1 MRLRKDAKVELI
13 GRVPLFAGCSRSE
26 LTKVAQLADE
36 LSLAEGKE
44 LTREGTPGREFFV
57 IVDGAAVV
65 RRKGRKVAEMG
76 SGDFLGE
83 IALLANVPRSATV
96 VTTKE
101 SRVLVITD
109 RAFRSLL
116 RDAPSMSV
124 KILQALA
131 ERVAPQL
138 S

>member
-1 MRLRKDAKVELI
+1 MRLRKDAKVQLI

-26 LTKVAQLADE
+26 LARVAQLADE
-36 LSLAEGKE
+36 LTVPEGKE

-57 IVDGAAVV
+57 LVDGAAAV
-65 RRKGRKVAEMG
+65 RRKGRKVGELGA
-76 SGDFLGE
+76 GDFLGE

-96 VTTKE
+96 VTTAE

-116 RDAPSMSV
+116 RESPSISV
-124 KILQALA
+124 KVLQTLA

-138 S
+138 A

>member
-1 MRLRKDAKVELI
+1 
-13 GRVPLFAGCSRSE
+13 
-26 LTKVAQLADE
+26 
-36 LSLAEGKE
+36 
-44 LTREGTPGREFFV
+44 
-57 IVDGAAVV
+57 
-65 RRKGRKVAEMG
+65 MG